1 MENLDVKNKET
12 KTSIVNAINSGNAE
26 ELADKILEA
35 NIQAS
40 QEIQNRLI
48 QESKTFNAE
57 NADMQV
63 LASRGFRALTH
74 EETKYYNAV
83 ADASSLADVP
93 LPRTVFDRVFEDLLN
108 EHPLLSEITF
118 QNTTGITEFVTRTGE
133 VAAAWWGPLC
143 DEIKKKLEN
152 GFKVEA
158 VNLYK
163 VSAYMPI
170 CKAMLDLGPV
180 WLDRFVRESLGES
193 IAMALEE
200 AILVGDGENK
210 PIGMTRKLTDVSASK
225 HVEKTPVA
233 LTDLAPATIGTQIM
247 TPLTKG
253 RITTLGKILL
263 IVNPND
269 YWSKLFPV
277 TTYQTEEGQYKT
289 QNLPFNAEIIQSVHV
304 PANRMIV
311 GQGKD
316 YFMGVGSA
324 KKIEYSDEFRFLD
337 DQRVYIAKQYAN
349 GRPVSDEAFL
359 YFDITDLKLLPAA
372 EVTPTP

>member
-26 ELADKILEA
+26 ELADRILEA

-48 QESKTFNAE
+48 QESKTFNAN

-83 ADASSLADVP
+83 TDASSLADIP
-93 LPRTVFDRVFEDLLN
+93 MPRTVFDRVFEDLIT

-118 QNTTGITEFVTRTGE
+118 QNTTGVTEFVTRTGE
-133 VAAAWWGPLC
+133 VVAAWWGPLC

-152 GFKVEA
+152 GFKVESTT
-158 VNLYK
+158 LYK

-193 IAMALEE
+193 IAIAIEE
-200 AILVGDGENK
+200 AIVVGTGKDM
-210 PIGMTRKLTDVSASK
+210 PIGVTRKLNDVSDGV

-233 LTDLAPATIGTQIM
+233 LNDLSPATIGTQIM
-247 TPLTKG
+247 MPLVKG
-253 RITTLGKILL
+253 RIKTLGKVLM
-263 IVNPND
+263 IVNPTD
-269 YWSKLFPV
+269 YWGKLFPV
-277 TTYQTEEGQYKT
+277 TTFQTKDGEYKQ
-289 QNLPFNAEIIQSVHV
+289 QNLPFNGAIIQSIHV

-316 YFMGVGSA
+316 YFMGIGSE

-337 DQRVYIAKQYAN
+337 DQRVYVAKQYAN
-349 GRPVSDEAFL
+349 GRPVSDDAFL
-359 YFDITDLKLLPAA
+359 YFDISDFQLVPET
-372 EVTPTP
+372 VTPTP